1 MLSKTSVRIQ
11 GILMPALLAGA
22 LLGLAA
28 CSSTA
33 PEDISGSAIGTSPD
47 VETPVDQGSDAA
59 PQDAP
64 AAEAPDIP
72 EGLRAVSDPKG
83 QARAAAQAAEG
94 STDSAAST
102 DSADSANA
110 NGLTNIEVQTLLAAH
125 NRWRANFGSD
135 ALSWDPAVAAVAQAW
150 AEQLAATDSF
160 EHSHNPLY
168 GENLWAGST
177 PASFWTKDGI
187 VDDWGNEVANWDL
200 SCTGGLAQCCRPG
213 TVCGHFTQ
221 VVWWETTKLGCGQAS
236 SAGTVY
242 VVCNYAPPGN
252 FPRSPFKGGQAPT
265 AVPTAGGV
273 EPTVA
278 VPTPTTAPA
287 QPTMAPIVPTTAPVQ
302 PTTAPSQPTTAPARP
317 TATTSAGGGLSS
329 WSTWADMAVE
339 IPDNSSEPAT
349 YDLLVTKAGTISSLG
364 VGVRITHTYVGDL
377 TVVLVHPDGSSVIL
391 RNQRGGDADNIDETY
406 GKGGIPVS
414 GLSALNGKPL
424 AGTWQIQVYDSAEE
438 DTGTLDRFSL
448 NFVYAKP

>member
-1 MLSKTSVRIQ
+1 MLAKTSVRIQ
-11 GILMPALLAGA
+11 GILMPALLAA
-22 LLGLAA
+22 AMLGLAA
-28 CSSTA
+28 CSSAA

-47 VETPVDQGSDAA
+47 VETPDTQAGDAA
-59 PQDAP
+59 ATAAPSGEEPELPGGFRAP
-64 AAEAPDIP
+64 A
-72 EGLRAVSDPKG
+72 DPK
-83 QARAAAQAAEG
+83 AAARIAAG
-94 STDSAAST
+94 GASGATDSAGST
-102 DSADSANA
+102 DSADSTL
-110 NGLTNIEVQTLLAAH
+110 GLTPTETQILLATH
-125 NRWRANFGSD
+125 NSWRANYGSPPL
-135 ALSWDPAVAAVAQAW
+135 AWDPTVAAVAQAW

-177 PASFWTKDGI
+177 PASVWPKAGI
-187 VDDWGNEVANWDL
+187 VDDWGNEVENWNLD
-200 SCTGGLAQCCRPG
+200 CTGGLAQCCQPG
-213 TVCGHFTQ
+213 AVCGHFTQ
-221 VVWWETTKLGCGQAS
+221 VVWWESTRLGCGQAS

-252 FPRSPFKGGQAPT
+252 FPRSPFVGGRAPT
-265 AVPTAGGV
+265 PVPTAGGL

-317 TATTSAGGGLSS
+317 TATTSAGGSLSS

-339 IPDNSSEPAT
+339 IPDNSPEPAT

-364 VGVRITHTYVGDL
+364 VGVQITHTYVGDL

-391 RNQRGGDADNIDETY
+391 RNQRGGDADNINETY